1 MTDSAAAPLP
11 STPLIPVFY
20 TRASCKL
27 CQQAEALLRAWEVPF
42 QRVDIAGDEDLIAR
56 YGHHVPVLTLPL
68 ATLPVVLPL
77 VAVVVPW
84 VARLDRRMS
93 PPLGSRHNGP
103 LAAVAML
110 LLTGSLV
117 LVWRHGLV
125 VHPAAPLSS
134 LGVLGVW
141 LGSWL
146 LARASNWRP

>member
-68 ATLPVVLPL
+68 PGGERTLH
-77 VAVVVPW
+77 
-84 VARLDRRMS
+84 R
-93 PPLGSRHNGP
+93 GP
-103 LAAVAML
+103 L
-110 LLTGSLV
+110 TRSSL
-117 LVWRHGLV
+117 
-125 VHPAAPLSS
+125 PALQLRLIRLRRELSS
-134 LGVLGVW
+134 APRQLH
-141 LGSWL
+141 
-146 LARASNWRP
+146 